1 MKLTRI
7 ILGLV
12 LLASARAA
20 DIRVEIAMMTEPG
33 GREVTAYVADAP
45 KLYAIFKTEGL
56 KNGDKVRS
64 VWIADDVGEAAP
76 AETKINEKT
85 ITMDGD
91 TNDGVFS
98 LSQLTN
104 GWPLG
109 RYHIE
114 VYVNDNLATKVKF
127 EIKAAAKSK
136 RSSGED
142 DKEPSGD

>member
-12 LLASARAA
+12 LLAAARAA

-33 GREVTAYVADAP
+33 GHEVTAYVADAP

-98 LSQLTN
+98 LSQPTN

-127 EIKAAAKSK
+127 EIKTASKSR